1 LPIDFSILQIEQDTD
16 IVFMTSKPSERI
28 AQAEALYTA
37 GQLAFERG
45 NYRTAVTA
53 FEEGSRL
60 AGGATLLGG
69 SIQIW
74 LMNAYS
80 AAGRQPDAI
89 ALGEKLAQH
98 PDRDVRKQSKRVL
111 EILKAPQLNRRA
123 DWLTPVPDLSELEES
138 GDREFTLSKYN
149 PPKKGVTTVTPPPE
163 PEDLSSMNT
172 RDNGF
177 LIVAIALILATL
189 GGLFW
194 WGG

>member
-1 LPIDFSILQIEQDTD
+1 
-16 IVFMTSKPSERI
+16 MTSKPSEQI

-45 NYRTAVTA
+45 NYRAAVTA

-89 ALGEKLAQH
+89 ALGEKLSQH

-111 EILKAPQLNRRA
+111 EILQAPQLNRRA
-123 DWLTPVPDLSELEES
+123 EWLTPIPDLSELDDS
-138 GDREFTLSKYN
+138 QDASFTLSQYS
-149 PPKKGVTTVTPPPE
+149 PPKNSLPAPVLRSE
-163 PEDLSSMNT
+163 PEDLSKMNT

-177 LIVAIALILATL
+177 LIVAIAFILLTL

-194 WGG
+194 LG

>member
-1 LPIDFSILQIEQDTD
+1 MNSQ
-16 IVFMTSKPSERI
+16 PSERV

-45 NYRTAVTA
+45 NYRAAVTA

-60 AGGATLLGG
+60 AGGASLLGG
-69 SIQIW
+69 SIQLW

-80 AAGRQPDAI
+80 AAGRQPEAI
-89 ALGEKLAQH
+89 ALGEKLSKH

-111 EILKAPQLNRRA
+111 EILQAPKLNRRA
-123 DWLTPVPDLSELEES
+123 DWLTPIPDLSGLE
-138 GDREFTLSKYN
+138 DADNADFTLSKYH
-149 PPKKGVTTVTPPPE
+149 PPKKRKPAPVTLVE
-163 PEDLSSMNT
+163 PEDLSKMNT

-177 LIVAIALILATL
+177 LGVAILLILLTL

-194 WGG
+194 LG

>member
-1 LPIDFSILQIEQDTD
+1 
-16 IVFMTSKPSERI
+16 MTSKPSERI

-45 NYRTAVTA
+45 NYRTAVNA

-80 AAGRQPDAI
+80 AAGRQPEAI

-98 PDRDVRKQSKRVL
+98 PERDVRKQSKRVL

-123 DWLTPVPDLSELEES
+123 DWLTPIPDLSHLEES
-138 GDREFTLSKYN
+138 GDRDFTLSKYN
-149 PPKKGVTTVTPPPE
+149 PPKKGKTAVAPPPQ
-163 PEDLSSMNT
+163 PEDLSRMNT

-177 LIVAIALILATL
+177 LIVAIALILLTL

-194 WGG
+194 FGR